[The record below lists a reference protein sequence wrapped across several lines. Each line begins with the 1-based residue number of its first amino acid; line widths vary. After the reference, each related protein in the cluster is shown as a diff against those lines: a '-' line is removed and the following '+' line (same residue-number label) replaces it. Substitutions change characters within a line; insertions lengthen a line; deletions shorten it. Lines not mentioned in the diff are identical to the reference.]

1 MDIVMYNT
9 LTNQLGKVGKVEE
22 ASRLFEQIIRSGMKP
37 DVVTFNTLININAK
51 AGRLKEAD
59 KYLRR
64 RIAEGIAPNHATEA
78 IMIFLDKV
86 IEKKK
91 AATQISYPKI

>member
-1 MDIVMYNT
+1 
-9 LTNQLGKVGKVEE
+9 
-22 ASRLFEQIIRSGMKP
+22 MKP

-64 RIAEGIAPNHATEA
+64 MITEGIAPNHATET
-78 IMIFLDKV
+78 IMVFLHKE
-86 IEKKK
+86 IEKKR
-91 AATQISYPKI
+91 TEGQMN